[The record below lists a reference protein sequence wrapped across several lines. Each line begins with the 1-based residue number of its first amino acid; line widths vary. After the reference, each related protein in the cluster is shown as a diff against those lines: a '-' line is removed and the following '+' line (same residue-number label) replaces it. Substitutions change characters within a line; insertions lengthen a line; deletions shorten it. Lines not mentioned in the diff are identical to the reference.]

1 MRSKC
6 FIQILALL
14 LLLLLLLLV
23 IVFSF
28 RRLVNKVIIFYRS
41 LLRISCTDSW
51 GEKEER
57 KRCRTPMDQWRNQP
71 PSPRKLSAGGICIGI
86 FSLSAGFLLP
96 PPSSSQQFIDLLRG
110 AKFSS
115 SSKFVLSYFTSPS
128 LEQVDFIFFQ
138 VSLIKFCIVAV
149 PQRWGGGREEGGQ
162 L

>member
-6 FIQILALL
+6 FIQILA
-14 LLLLLLLLV
+14 LLLLLLV

-57 KRCRTPMDQWRNQP
+57 KRCRTPMDLWRNQP

-86 FSLSAGFLLP
+86 FSLSAGFLLLLP
-96 PPSSSQQFIDLLRG
+96 PPLNNLSTCCEAPSFLLLPNSFCHILLLRVLN
-110 AKFSS
+110 KLISFF
-115 SSKFVLSYFTSPS
+115 SKFL
-128 LEQVDFIFFQ
+128 
-138 VSLIKFCIVAV
+138 
-149 PQRWGGGREEGGQ
+149 
-162 L
+162 